1 MKLNFSDFRF
11 ENKFRINNLIDLNLK
26 NHLVA
31 NSKLFKLYPSRIV
44 NSIYYDTHDLKFVKE
59 NLSGTSFRKKLR
71 LRWYN
76 DDFKNAKIEIKIK
89 KNKMNTKIKKKVE
102 GLSSENKIINKNEL
116 NKNNS
121 LKETLFN
128 YLGDEVLYPK
138 IKVSYLRNYYYYKG
152 LIVTFDKDLSFS
164 KLSNDKNIKRL
175 DDSIIEVKFSSEKL
189 DLYNQIFSN
198 FPFRISRNSK
208 YITGM
213 AVMGYC
219 KYL

>member
-26 NHLVA
+26 NHLIA

>member
-26 NHLVA
+26 NHLIA
-31 NSKLFKLYPSRIV
+31 NFKLFKLYPSRIV